1 MKTLEPIPKERK
13 GISKRLERMHTLAD
27 VKIAKKIPPV
37 ISNTEKKFFSC
48 RRTVSNVLI
57 IMVMLASTELTLI
70 TSRLIGVILNLK
82 VVFYRQKH
90 QLGLKEIHLAAW
102 AYDFT

>member
-1 MKTLEPIPKERK
+1 MKTLEPTPKERK
-13 GISKRLERMHTLAD
+13 GISRRLEKMHTLAD

-57 IMVMLASTELTLI
+57 IMLASTELTLI

-82 VVFYRQKH
+82 IVFYRQKH
-90 QLGLKEIHLAAW
+90 QLGPKEVHLAAW